1 MIIDLTRHHSQPK
14 KKGCLKSGVSSTQK
28 VEKAM
33 KPRNEVIQEGQKNV
47 KTR

>member
-14 KKGCLKSGVSSTQK
+14 KKGSTKSGVSTTQR
-28 VEKAM
+28 VEQAY
-33 KPRNEVIQEGQKNV
+33 KPRHEVIQEGQKNV